1 MFTVI
6 AFDISDDRARA
17 RVVKVLRE
25 YAVRV
30 QKSVFE
36 APSLTRPAFE
46 RLRADLEKLID
57 LRTDKIRFYFLC
69 GGCIERIEMSG
80 RGQVTQDPEFRVI

>member
-6 AFDISDDRARA
+6 AFDISDDRTRYRA
-17 RVVKVLRE
+17 VKLLRK

-36 APSLTRPAFE
+36 APRLKRRAFE
-46 RLRADLEKLID
+46 RLRGDLERLVD

-69 GGCIERIEMSG
+69 GGCIERVEISG
-80 RGQVTQDPEFRVI
+80 RGKLASDPGYRIL